1 MQDVQVLVCQTFDG
15 TIHCRQNTF
24 PKKEN
29 TNITLPKKTWQRFF
43 SFLLYHIRKASLAIP
58 LTMNIR
64 DIFYIRYSD
73 IDYLFNMKSQLGI
86 TQSLSTVL
94 KQQNK
99 IAECR
104 NIMAEVKSLAPCTW
118 TFLWDN
124 FNKTHGFHSAIY

>member
-1 MQDVQVLVCQTFDG
+1 MTTV
-15 TIHCRQNTF
+15 
-24 PKKEN
+24 
-29 TNITLPKKTWQRFF
+29 F

-73 IDYLFNMKSQLGI
+73 IDYLFNMKSQLGV

-118 TFLWDN
+118 TFL
-124 FNKTHGFHSAIY
+124 